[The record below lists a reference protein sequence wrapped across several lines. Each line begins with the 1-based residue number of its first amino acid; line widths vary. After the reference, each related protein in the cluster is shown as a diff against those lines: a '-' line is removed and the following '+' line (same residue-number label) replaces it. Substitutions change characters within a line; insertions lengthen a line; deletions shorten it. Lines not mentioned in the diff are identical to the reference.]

1 MFPNSRNVIPGKVIF
16 TVDVRSPEQA
26 KLDMMRGE
34 VERAAHA
41 VAKELGLGCS
51 IEPVGHFDPVTF
63 DPGLVKTVRAAAE
76 RLGYS
81 HMDIV
86 SGAGHDACWINRVAP
101 TVMVMCPCVG
111 GLSHNEAEEISPE
124 WAAAGTDVLFH
135 AAVETAGVISVTLT
149 LSTIASVLCF
159 VFATIAGFMLVAAL
173 LVMSP
178 GPNGVLIAKTVP
190 TSGPRAGF
198 ANILGFM
205 TAFYFH
211 GLMAV
216 LGISA
221 LVMQSANL
229 FTGLKFAGALY
240 LIWLGL
246 KALADAL
253 RSDDVQAA
261 IQPHSRQRSMWAA
274 YLEGLTTNALN
285 PKVAMFY
292 LAALPQFVP
301 MTEPHSVINVL
312 TLVFIHSLINL
323 VWFGSLIF
331 VFSNVARAVRSPKM
345 VRWLKGL
352 TGIIFLGF
360 GARLATLER

>member
-1 MFPNSRNVIPGKVIF
+1 M
-16 TVDVRSPEQA
+16 
-26 KLDMMRGE
+26 
-34 VERAAHA
+34 
-41 VAKELGLGCS
+41 
-51 IEPVGHFDPVTF
+51 
-63 DPGLVKTVRAAAE
+63 
-76 RLGYS
+76 
-81 HMDIV
+81 
-86 SGAGHDACWINRVAP
+86 
-101 TVMVMCPCVG
+101 
-111 GLSHNEAEEISPE
+111 
-124 WAAAGTDVLFH
+124 
-135 AAVETAGVISVTLT
+135 TLT
-149 LSTIASVLCF
+149 LSTIASF
-159 VFATIAGFMLVAAL
+159 VFVTAL

-198 ANILGFM
+198 ANIFGFM

-229 FTGLKFAGALY
+229 FTALKFAGALY

-246 KALADAL
+246 KAMADAL
-253 RSDDVQAA
+253 RSDDIQAA
-261 IQPHSRQRSMWAA
+261 IQPHRRQRSLLAA

-301 MTEPHSVINVL
+301 MTEPHAVVNVL

-331 VFSNVARAVRSPKM
+331 VFSNVARAVRSRKM

-352 TGIIFLGF
+352 TGIVFLGF

>member
-1 MFPNSRNVIPGKVIF
+1 M
-16 TVDVRSPEQA
+16 
-26 KLDMMRGE
+26 
-34 VERAAHA
+34 
-41 VAKELGLGCS
+41 
-51 IEPVGHFDPVTF
+51 
-63 DPGLVKTVRAAAE
+63 
-76 RLGYS
+76 
-81 HMDIV
+81 
-86 SGAGHDACWINRVAP
+86 
-101 TVMVMCPCVG
+101 
-111 GLSHNEAEEISPE
+111 
-124 WAAAGTDVLFH
+124 
-135 AAVETAGVISVTLT
+135 TLT
-149 LSTIASVLCF
+149 F
-159 VFATIAGFMLVAAL
+159 NTIAGFMLVAAL

-323 VWFGSLIF
+323 VWFGSLIL

>member
-1 MFPNSRNVIPGKVIF
+1 M
-16 TVDVRSPEQA
+16 
-26 KLDMMRGE
+26 
-34 VERAAHA
+34 
-41 VAKELGLGCS
+41 
-51 IEPVGHFDPVTF
+51 
-63 DPGLVKTVRAAAE
+63 
-76 RLGYS
+76 
-81 HMDIV
+81 
-86 SGAGHDACWINRVAP
+86 
-101 TVMVMCPCVG
+101 
-111 GLSHNEAEEISPE
+111 
-124 WAAAGTDVLFH
+124 
-135 AAVETAGVISVTLT
+135 TLT
-149 LSTIASVLCF
+149 F
-159 VFATIAGFMLVAAL
+159 NTIAGFMLVAAL

-261 IQPHSRQRSMWAA
+261 VQPHSRQRSMWAA

-323 VWFGSLIF
+323 VWFGSLIL
-331 VFSNVARAVRSPKM
+331 VFANVARAVRSPKM